1 MTLAVATG
9 VPMPYWADDE
19 RAVWTAL
26 EVLEELK
33 QKQDQKA

>member
-1 MTLAVATG
+1 MALAVATG

-26 EVLEELK
+26 ELLEEAK
-33 QKQDQKA
+33 KNRDN